1 MKNLR
6 EKIFGILTC
15 NKYNSDKEN
24 DLIDLFCQAIDEVI
38 GEDDNLASITHRVE
52 NVRTGYNLA
61 KAEQRERL
69 NQLIGKE
76 EE

>member
-38 GEDDNLASITHRVE
+38 GEDDNLASITHR
-52 NVRTGYNLA
+52 
-61 KAEQRERL
+61 
-69 NQLIGKE
+69 
-76 EE
+76 